1 MIVDWNDHHDQ
12 SCFFSS
18 RTNRELMRTVC
29 VRLRVLLSRAW
40 SWTDMRTMNED
51 SEEGTSFP
59 WNSDQ
64 LHDMDR
70 GEFQHESDCSE
81 FKDEEVFESDHDEN
95 LIYISE
101 TMFSMSDRE
110 HDDRW
115 LKWSSWSI
123 MFLLITNKSWT
134 DEDRVCPSPC
144 SSFTCMIVNG
154 HEDDEWRQWRRNIVS
169 VKQWST
175 TRHGPRWVPTRVWL
189 LWVQG
194 WRGVRIRSWWKPD
207 LHQWNNV
214 LHEWSW
220 TWWSRKTWWPF
231 RRETIT
237 PFWKCDRVLGPNSAD
252 RRTFP
257 FHRLKIDRSS
267 SEPRRES
274 SHKWSKRKISE
285 KICRFREHAPK
296 SWQNVSRFMIRFVI
310 HWVCSG
316 CPDEIPNICQGQS
329 SRTSFIPSWPRQT
342 KHVVSESR
350 RMPSSKWRADG

>member
-1 MIVDWNDHHDQ
+1 MHHWFDFKFKNFQCFSISQKKCVFKQNKCSCLKQVASITSDDLQVSSQCSLKTEEDECSHHGRSSPDAFFDMI
-12 SCFFSS
+12 
-18 RTNRELMRTVC
+18 L
-29 VRLRVLLSRAW
+29 
-40 SWTDMRTMNED
+40 MNETQNYNQ
-51 SEEGTSFP
+51 SSTT
-59 WNSDQ
+59 N
-64 LHDMDR
+64 
-70 GEFQHESDCSE
+70 
-81 FKDEEVFESDHDEN
+81 
-95 LIYISE
+95 
-101 TMFSMSDRE
+101 
-110 HDDRW
+110 DRW

-154 HEDDEWRQWRRNIVS
+154 HEDDEWRQWRMNIVS